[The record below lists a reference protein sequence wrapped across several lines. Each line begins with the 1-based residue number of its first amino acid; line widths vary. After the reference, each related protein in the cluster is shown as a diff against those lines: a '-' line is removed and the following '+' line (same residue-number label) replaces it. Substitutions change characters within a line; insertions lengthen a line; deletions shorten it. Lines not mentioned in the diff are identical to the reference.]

1 MKMSKMLNIKTF
13 KPLVLTAFF
22 LVFLGNKTYAADGE
36 SVFKANCAA
45 CHKINKDFVGP
56 ALKGTQERWA
66 ENSSLENLYKW
77 VQNSQGLIDEGD
89 AYAKKLYGKW
99 GSIMPPQ
106 AVTTEEIDAVFE
118 YVENFT
124 TPPPPPPPT
133 GSNVVANGPQ
143 ESSSWL
149 WWVIALLLLVVIFA
163 VGGVKRE
170 LQNASLE
177 QDGEEKLPNLGR
189 RASVRAYLWKNFNY
203 AFFFGYVGVITL
215 LVTGLQGLNAVGV
228 YENYKPEQPIA
239 YSHELHAGQLEIECV
254 YCHNSA
260 EKSKSAGFP
269 TVNVCMNCHKAVAEG
284 TTSGTE
290 EIAKIYDAAGFDA
303 STMSYSGETEPI
315 RWVKVHNL
323 PDHVYFNHSQHV
335 VVGELDCKQC
345 HGDMTKETV
354 ARVMSTADLNNVGVN
369 DDDVDENE
377 IKFTR
382 PTLTMGWCIECHG
395 KKEIDIQSDDASGY
409 YKEIHSRLLT
419 DKKTYQKYLE
429 DDKITV
435 AELGGWECA
444 KCHY

>member
-1 MKMSKMLNIKTF
+1 MKMSKMLNIKTV
-13 KPLVLTAFF
+13 KPLILMAFF

-36 SVFKANCAA
+36 AVFKANCAA

-56 ALKGTQERWA
+56 ALQGTQERWA

-77 VQNSQGLIDEGD
+77 VKNSQGLIDEGD

-106 AVTTEEIDAVFE
+106 AVTAEEIDAVFE
-118 YVENFT
+118 YIENPPVGQITPIEPKVEL
-124 TPPPPPPPT
+124 
-133 GSNVVANGPQ
+133 APQ

-149 WWVIALLLLVVIFA
+149 WWVIGGLLLVVIFA

-170 LQNASLE
+170 LQNVSLE
-177 QDGEEKLPNLGR
+177 QDGEEKRPSLGIM
-189 RASVRAYLWKNFNY
+189 ASVRAYLWKNFNY
-203 AFFFGYVGVITL
+203 SLFFGFVVAISL
-215 LVTGLQGLNAVGV
+215 LVLGFKDLSKIGV
-228 YENYKPEQPIA
+228 FENYKPEQPIA

-254 YCHNSA
+254 YCHSSA
-260 EKSKSAGFP
+260 EKSKHSSIP
-269 TVNVCMNCHKAVAEG
+269 SVNVCMNCHKAVSEG
-284 TTSGTE
+284 ATSGTE
-290 EIAKIYDAAGFDA
+290 EIAKIYDAAGFDPA
-303 STMSYSGETEPI
+303 TLSYSGEIKPVK
-315 RWVKVHNL
+315 WVKVHNL

-335 VVGELDCKQC
+335 VVGDLDCKQC

-354 ARVMSTADLNNVGVN
+354 ARVMTTADLNNVGVN

-395 KKEIDIQSDDASGY
+395 KKEIDIQSESASGY
-409 YKEIHSRLLT
+409 YKEIHNRLLN